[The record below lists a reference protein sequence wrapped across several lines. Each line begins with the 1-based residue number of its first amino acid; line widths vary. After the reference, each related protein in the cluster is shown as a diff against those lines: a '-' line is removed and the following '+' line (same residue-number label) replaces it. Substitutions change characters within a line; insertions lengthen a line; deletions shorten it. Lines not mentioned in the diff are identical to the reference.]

1 MAVSDCLPS
10 LVPLAQN
17 VGLAGT
23 SGHFA
28 ASTAASSLA
37 DRKGESGILHVRV
50 LFYGMLLCLFSFWDG
65 VLFWNLLL
73 KSRDPRITGKLHC
86 HCRLPFGLS
95 DKDRSLPPTCHVPP
109 VSFSPHSSVPFKRL
123 CE

>member
-17 VGLAGT
+17 VGLACI

-37 DRKGESGILHVRV
+37 DKKVRAAFCMEGFVFFCDVAV
-50 LFYGMLLCLFSFWDG
+50 LFMGMC
-65 VLFWNLLL
+65 
-73 KSRDPRITGKLHC
+73 
-86 HCRLPFGLS
+86 FGF
-95 DKDRSLPPTCHVPP
+95 
-109 VSFSPHSSVPFKRL
+109 VSFF
-123 CE
+123 